1 MRAMQIRS
9 LAVMLPS
16 YRILL
21 LSSIMVRIY
30 GNGRHFRELYYRSR
44 VSGGRANF
52 RETPVTGDFICVTAC
67 LSPARLRSSRAAA
80 VGGESFWGGRAT
92 GHFETGG
99 AGAPLAP
106 LFRRHWHVRT
116 HTHAWVHVRRTRKP
130 TLSPNS
136 TGITARQI
144 HLSLQ

>member
-1 MRAMQIRS
+1 MQIRS

-67 LSPARLRSSRAAA
+67 LSPARLRSFRAAA
-80 VGGESFWGGRAT
+80 VGGDLFGGAVRQVILKLVGQVRRLLYCSGAT
-92 GHFETGG
+92 GLELKGLGTTG
-99 AGAPLAP
+99 
-106 LFRRHWHVRT
+106 
-116 HTHAWVHVRRTRKP
+116 
-130 TLSPNS
+130 
-136 TGITARQI
+136 QI
-144 HLSLQ
+144 P